1 MNVVFFVLIVGSILI
16 ASFNGR
22 MPELTSAS
30 IVSAKKAVELA
41 LGLAGQMTLWLG
53 FMGVL
58 RESGVLASLVRWL
71 TPLTKRLFPE
81 IPANH
86 PALSA
91 MVMNFSTNILG
102 LGNAATPFGLKA
114 MHELNTLNKHQ
125 GVATN
130 SMVLFLVIN
139 TSGLALL
146 PLGVVAIRSAL
157 NSKDAGGIILPSLI
171 GTFIATLVA
180 VALCKLIER
189 LPLFS
194 EKKHTTSSET
204 ASAETASSEMKPPP
218 PLPELILKDSQPASW
233 RTWFVLAISIAVAS
247 AFMLSLG
254 NVEAKAGA
262 HCSNNS
268 NCVAGT
274 VCVSGIC
281 QIPNP
286 STCALACADGEA
298 CVHGECHAKPGAIE
312 YLRPYLSSWL
322 LPLLMLSI
330 VCLGFSRRVNVYGA
344 FIASAKE
351 GFQLAVSLIPYL
363 VAILVA
369 VGMFRASGALDFLIG
384 AVGPWTSLVG
394 LPAEALPMAFTR
406 PLSASGAMAIMV
418 ETMEHHGPDSLVGY
432 MVSLINGSSETTFYV
447 LAVYFGAVHI
457 IKTRHAVLACM
468 SADVFS
474 LGITVFLTHLFFG

>member
-1 MNVVFFVLIVGSILI
+1 
-16 ASFNGR
+16 
-22 MPELTSAS
+22 MPQVTTAG
-30 IVSAKKAVELA
+30 IDSAKTAVELA

-81 IPANH
+81 IPENH

-114 MHELNTLNKHQ
+114 MHELNTLNKQQ

-146 PLGVVAIRSAL
+146 PLGVVAIRASL
-157 NSKDAGGIILPSLI
+157 GSLDAGGIILPSLI
-171 GTFIATLVA
+171 GTFFATLIA
-180 VALCKLIER
+180 IALCKLIER

-194 EKKHTTSSET
+194 EKKRPETSKIPPEKTASLASPET
-204 ASAETASSEMKPPP
+204 APQEMKPPP
-218 PLPELILKDSQPASW
+218 PLPELILKDSQPVSW
-233 RTWFVLAISIAVAS
+233 RTWFVFAVSVAVAL
-247 AFMLSLG
+247 AFLLSLK
-254 NVEAKAGA
+254 NMETEA
-262 HCSNNS
+262 
-268 NCVAGT
+268 
-274 VCVSGIC
+274 
-281 QIPNP
+281 
-286 STCALACADGEA
+286 
-298 CVHGECHAKPGAIE
+298 GAIE
-312 YLRPYLSSWL
+312 YLRPYLSGWL

-330 VCLGFSRRVNVYGA
+330 VCLGFSRQVNVYGA
-344 FIASAKE
+344 FITSAKE
-351 GFQLAVSLIPYL
+351 GFHLAVSLIPYL

-406 PLSASGAMAIMV
+406 PLSASGALAIMMD
-418 ETMEHHGPDSLVGY
+418 TMKHHGPDSLIGY

-457 IKTRHAVLACM
+457 VKTRHAVLACM

-474 LGITVFLTHLFFG
+474 LGVTVFLTHLFFG

>member
-1 MNVVFFVLIVGSILI
+1 
-16 ASFNGR
+16 
-22 MPELTSAS
+22 MPEVTAAG
-30 IVSAKKAVELA
+30 IDSAKTAVELA
-41 LGLAGQMTLWLG
+41 LRLAGQMVLWLG

-58 RESGVLASLVRWL
+58 RESGVLLSLVRAL
-71 TPLTKRLFPE
+71 TPVTRRLFPE
-81 IPANH
+81 IPENH

-114 MHELNTLNKHQ
+114 MHELNTLNKYR

-146 PLGVVAIRSAL
+146 PLGVVAIRASL
-157 NSKDAGGIILPSLI
+157 GSKDAGGIILPSLI
-171 GTFIATLVA
+171 GTFIATIVA

-194 EKKHTTSSET
+194 EKKRAA
-204 ASAETASSEMKPPP
+204 ASADEVPAAAASSSSASTPTETKPPP
-218 PLPELILKDSQPASW
+218 ALPELVLKDSQPVSW
-233 RTWFVLAISIAVAS
+233 RTWFVLAIAVAIAW
-247 AFMLSLG
+247 AFLRSWG
-254 NVEAKAGA
+254 NMEAGA
-262 HCSNNS
+262 
-268 NCVAGT
+268 
-274 VCVSGIC
+274 
-281 QIPNP
+281 
-286 STCALACADGEA
+286 
-298 CVHGECHAKPGAIE
+298 GAIE
-312 YLRPYLSSWL
+312 QLRPYLSSWL

-330 VCLGFSRRVNVYGA
+330 VCLGFSRRIGVYEA

-351 GFQLAVSLIPYL
+351 GFHLAVSLVPYL

-384 AVGPWTSLVG
+384 AIGPWTSWVG

-406 PLSASGAMAIMV
+406 PLSGSGATAILMD
-418 ETMEHHGPDSLVGY
+418 TMQQHGPDSLIGY

-447 LAVYFGAVHI
+447 LAVYFGAVHVT
-457 IKTRHAVLACM
+457 KTRHAVPACVG
-468 SADVFS
+468 ADILS
-474 LGITVFLTHLFFG
+474 LGIVVFLTHLFFGS